1 MADDVLQA
9 DRIAFGIC
17 EFCAGVHVN
26 FIGADGEV
34 FATAVVPA
42 ADGGI
47 FIDMFRAQLKAL
59 ALRHAAPTRR
69 Q

>member
-26 FIGADGEV
+26 FIGADGE
-34 FATAVVPA
+34 
-42 ADGGI
+42 I